1 VAIVVS
7 LATLMYQSNHPLLYQ
22 LGRKPGTDIFRPIGE
37 HPDDE
42 TFSELL
48 ILRTEGRMTFASA
61 PQVASQMKALRSESS
76 HRIVLIDLGAVPDI
90 EYTALQMLINAEE
103 KMRQQDSVI
112 LWLCH
117 LNPLVL
123 KAIRRSSLGK
133 TLGDERLFFNVAQAV
148 EKFEQ
153 MRV

>member
-1 VAIVVS
+1 
-7 LATLMYQSNHPLLYQ
+7 
-22 LGRKPGTDIFRPIGE
+22 
-37 HPDDE
+37 
-42 TFSELL
+42 
-48 ILRTEGRMTFASA
+48 
-61 PQVASQMKALRSESS
+61 MKALRSESS
-76 HRIVLIDLGAVPDI
+76 HRIILIDLGAVPDI

-103 KMRQQDSVI
+103 KMRQQDGVI

-123 KAIRRSSLGK
+123 KVILRSSLGK

-148 EKFEQ
+148 EKYEQ